1 MEVGTC
7 EFLQE
12 VDHHCHHLHHQDH
25 ALLQAWV
32 IWTFVMQ
39 VDVVAN
45 STSPSKPKTCH
56 PNSIATRRVEP
67 KKKTRKKEIKFEK
80 IQ

>member
-12 VDHHCHHLHHQDH
+12 VDHHCHHLHQPDH

-32 IWTFVMQ
+32 AWTFEVQ
-39 VDVVAN
+39 IDVVAKA
-45 STSPSKPKTCH
+45 PH
-56 PNSIATRRVEP
+56 HLPNQKHVAHL
-67 KKKTRKKEIKFEK
+67 
-80 IQ
+80 